1 MSSLQR
7 QFRRN
12 MLLTLLVAMAA
23 LLFLVN
29 AGIERLTR
37 DYVTSRLQHDAES
50 LIASLSRA
58 TDGAWRLDKARLS
71 TVYDRVRSGHYYY
84 VLAGDRP
91 FRSRSLWDHP
101 LNIGPLPRG
110 KSRSTLMDGMGDE
123 QWLTWS
129 QGVTKQGDNLTVWV
143 AEDIH
148 PLEVTR
154 YAYSAWAL
162 ALVAG
167 TLLVLLGVQQ
177 WLLKRGFR
185 RLDRVRDAI
194 RDLREGRDADLG
206 RDVPSEVQPLVAEI
220 DRLLSQLYQRVM
232 RSRNALG
239 NVAHELKRPL
249 QHLTM
254 LVESENLERREQL
267 VAALEEL
274 RRLVDREL
282 KRARI
287 VGVSSPG
294 RQLTAAEDLP
304 PLIEVLGRLYADK
317 TITTGYPPDLVL
329 PQDRDDLLE
338 LLGNLLDNACK
349 YAKQQVS
356 LTITTEANGWRI
368 RIEDDGPGVSRDRID
383 TLTRRGVRLDESVS
397 GTGLGLAI
405 SQDICDSYGGRLS
418 FSNRPEGGLSVTVW
432 LPDEQ
437 VGGWMG

>member
-7 QFRRN
+7 QLRRN
-12 MLLTLLVAMAA
+12 MLATLLLAMAA

-29 AGIERLTR
+29 TGVERLTR
-37 DYVTSRLQHDAES
+37 DYVTSRLQHDAGS
-50 LIASLSRA
+50 LIASLTRGP
-58 TDGAWRLDKARLS
+58 DGAWTLDKTRLS

-84 VLAGDRP
+84 VLAGDQQ
-91 FRSRSLWDHP
+91 FRSRSLWDQP
-101 LNIGPLPRG
+101 LDIEPHAPGQSRNVLVDGPG
-110 KSRSTLMDGMGDE
+110 TE
-123 QWLTWS
+123 HWLTWS
-129 QGVTKQGDNLTVWV
+129 QSAIKQGGNLTVWV

-154 YAYSAWAL
+154 YAYSVWAL

-167 TLLVLLGVQQ
+167 TLLVLLAVQQ

-194 RDLREGRDADLG
+194 RGLREGRDGDLG

-220 DRLLSQLYQRVM
+220 DRLLSQLHRRVM
-232 RSRNALG
+232 RSRHALG

-254 LVESENLERREQL
+254 LIESEKLERREEL
-267 VAALEEL
+267 DAALEEV
-274 RRLVDREL
+274 RRLLDREL

-294 RQLTAAEDLP
+294 RQFNAAQDLP
-304 PLIEVLGRLYADK
+304 PLIEVLGHLYPDK
-317 TITTGYPPDLVL
+317 SITTDYLPDLVL

-349 YAKQQVS
+349 YARRHVT
-356 LTITTEANGWRI
+356 LTIVVEAGGWRI
-368 RIEDDGPGVSRDRID
+368 SIEDDGPGVSDDRID
-383 TLTRRGVRLDESVS
+383 TLTGRGVRHDESVS
-397 GTGLGLAI
+397 GTGLGLSI
-405 SQDICDSYGGRLS
+405 SKDICESYGGTLS
-418 FSNRPEGGLSVTVW
+418 FSNRSNGGLSVTVW
-432 LPDEQ
+432 LPREG
-437 VGGWMG
+437 VMA

>member
-7 QFRRN
+7 QLRRN
-12 MLLTLLVAMAA
+12 MLVTLLLAMAA

-29 AGIERLTR
+29 AGVERLTR

-50 LIASLSRA
+50 LIASLTRGP
-58 TDGAWRLDKARLS
+58 DGAWTLDKARLS
-71 TVYDRVRSGHYYY
+71 TVYNRVRSGHYYY
-84 VLAGDRP
+84 VLARDQR

-101 LNIGPLPRG
+101 LDIDPLNPSQ
-110 KSRSTLMDGMGDE
+110 SRSALVEGPGE
-123 QWLTWS
+123 EHWLSWS
-129 QGVTKQGDNLTVWV
+129 RGVTKQGENLTVWL

-167 TLLVLLGVQQ
+167 TLLVLLAVQQ

-194 RDLREGRDADLG
+194 RDLREGRDGNLG
-206 RDVPSEVQPLVAEI
+206 QDVPSEVQPLVSEI
-220 DRLLSQLYQRVM
+220 DRLLSQLYRRVM

-254 LVESENLERREQL
+254 LIESEKLRRREEL
-267 VAALEEL
+267 DAALEEV
-274 RRLVDREL
+274 RRLLDREL

-294 RQLTAAEDLP
+294 RQFTAAQDLS
-304 PLIEVLGRLYADK
+304 PLVEVLGRLYPDK
-317 TITTGYPPDLVL
+317 SITTDYPPDLVL
-329 PQDRDDLLE
+329 PQDRDDVLE

-349 YAKQQVS
+349 YARQHVA
-356 LTITTEANGWRI
+356 LTIATLDDGWRI
-368 RIEDDGPGVSRDRID
+368 TIEDDGPGVSRDHID
-383 TLTRRGVRLDESVS
+383 TLTRRGIRHDESVS

-405 SQDICDSYGGRLS
+405 SQDICESYGGTLS
-418 FSNRPEGGLSVTVW
+418 FSNRSAGGLSVSVW
-432 LPDEQ
+432 LPHEEK
-437 VGGWMG
+437 M